1 MTTKRFALSFR
12 KPAVVTV
19 MNMIFV
25 RPISW
30 ISNSANFSTVQ
41 WIKKE
46 IAIQAIGLYSH
57 DIGQMLCIRGHNI
70 IEMEDIFKI
79 GTLLSATKSIDNG
92 FPDNVYFNYIFH
104 SDIANTLLC

>member
-1 MTTKRFALSFR
+1 
-12 KPAVVTV
+12 

-41 WIKKE
+41 WIKKG

-57 DIGQMLCIRGHNI
+57 DIGQMLCIRGNNI
-70 IEMEDIFKI
+70 AEILK
-79 GTLLSATKSIDNG
+79 
-92 FPDNVYFNYIFH
+92 
-104 SDIANTLLC
+104 